1 MHVSAISELVTSI
14 VERRGLTE
22 AEATAIVE
30 QVIREAPG
38 QLPGRFR
45 VPTELRIRIERL
57 ATEVKAEH
65 AGMPARPTPTG

>member
-1 MHVSAISELVTSI
+1 MHESAVSDLVRSI

-30 QVIREAPG
+30 RVLREDPG

-45 VPTELRIRIERL
+45 IPTQMRIRIERL
-57 ATEVKAEH
+57 VSEAKA
-65 AGMPARPTPTG
+65 AQTTPTG

>member
-1 MHVSAISELVTSI
+1 VHVSAISELVNSI

-30 QVIREAPG
+30 RVLREDPG

-45 VPTELRIRIERL
+45 VPTEIRIRIERL
-57 ATEVKAEH
+57 AAEVNAER
-65 AGMPARPTPTG
+65 ARGPARTTPTS